1 MTHPASN
8 YRQQAVQGATPLGMV
23 VMLYDGAIAG
33 LQRAITAIE
42 AYDIEKK
49 CAHLNRALS
58 IIAQLEGTLDFERGG
73 EVAQTLK
80 QFYVHARA
88 CVLQAN
94 IQNSKEILAALVQQ
108 FVMVREAWDQVD
120 HSAPAPPAPSR
131 PPTPPSSHGSQF
143 DPASDS
149 PSGSFRLSA

>member
-1 MTHPASN
+1 MNHPALT
-8 YRQQAVQGATPLGMV
+8 YRQLSVQGATPVGMV
-23 VMLYDGAIAG
+23 VMLYDGAIAW

-42 AYDIEKK
+42 ARDIENKV
-49 CAHLNRALS
+49 AHLNRALG

-88 CVLQAN
+88 RVLQAN
-94 IQNSKEILAALVQQ
+94 IQNSKEILAALLQQ
-108 FVMVREAWDQVD
+108 FSTVREAWDQID
-120 HSAPAPPAPSR
+120 HPAPAQPAPPSSR
-131 PPTPPSSHGSQF
+131 RSQF
-143 DPASDS
+143 DPSSAS